1 MVTNN
6 RWNDKLLKT
15 HTHKVENW
23 GSNSDHGVQLRNFDI
38 FVDWMSIKC
47 DLMNTINC

>member
-1 MVTNN
+1 MLTKN

-23 GSNSDHGVQLRNFDI
+23 GSNSDHMNTINFDI
-38 FVDWMSIKC
+38 FVGWMSIKF
-47 DLMNTINC
+47 DHMNTINC